1 MDLDDFELVHKI
13 SDVFLK
19 AGVLKIGSIEGLA
32 DLFPKIWAL
41 IEPRVKRRDENF
53 KDWCIWWGSMI
64 HAEHEQF
71 YKKPFSECPH
81 TVCASISQTI
91 EEFRHG
97 AINKPILG
105 EDLTKFG

>member
-32 DLFPKIWAL
+32 DLFPEIWAL
-41 IEPRVKRRDENF
+41 IEPRVHRRDDSF
-53 KDWCIWWGSMI
+53 RGHYILMGKIV
-64 HAEHEQF
+64 HREHEQF

-91 EEFRHG
+91 
-97 AINKPILG
+97 G
-105 EDLTKFG
+105 ELDNEKGISKI